1 MQSKFVCKVSNV
13 LPLYQGS
20 YIFVKYMPNVTAE
33 DPPQS
38 SMKGNQ
44 KIKIKP

>member
-20 YIFVKYMPNVTAE
+20 YICQMPNVTAE
-33 DPPQS
+33 DPPQFY
-38 SMKGNQ
+38 MMGNQ
-44 KIKIKP
+44 KIEIKP

>member
-20 YIFVKYMPNVTAE
+20 YICQNVTAE

-38 SMKGNQ
+38 YMMGNQ

>member
-20 YIFVKYMPNVTAE
+20 YIFVKCQMSQLAE

-38 SMKGNQ
+38 YMMGNQ
-44 KIKIKP
+44 KIEIKP

>member
-13 LPLYQGS
+13 LPLYICQ
-20 YIFVKYMPNVTAE
+20 MPNVTAE

-38 SMKGNQ
+38 YMMGNQ
-44 KIKIKP
+44 KIEIKP